1 MCAAGKASGAVRN
14 LLQCTCPAA
23 GPCSLEAEMPSC
35 ATGPLHS
42 AEDMIPELFPGTDV
56 TSATVTLE
64 APVRRSVSAQTS
76 MPPSH
81 SLALPRSADSLPDER
96 PAFLPGPT
104 QLCALPRCHLG
115 ALELGPAY
123 AAHPATHSQP
133 ETITQVPPRLGVRV
147 HVAARES
154 LCLVTDFGDHSGVQ
168 MSIRNVSGDVAVT
181 ASHWYSRGRQG
192 PGSVWDVGRHCVLG
206 LAQRGRPSSSFA
218 ASLSYDTWTQGLAL
232 CLSFIPFISV
242 DPMCAYGTV
251 FLQMSRTTSAVSVP
265 MVAPQHTLPHMLM
278 IQRMA
283 SFLFLEGVYI
293 LKAVIYD
300 EFSGTEKELGPYY
313 VKINNEDVSVFMN
326 SSSIHKDELLVFAG
340 SHPDQKGTVVR
351 HRFPPTSSYNVSFA
365 SLTHEGNSQAWPR
378 MPVSY
383 QMQPISVY
391 TNGTVFATDTNIS
404 FEAITKERMPLKFEW
419 HFGDEPPMRTTSSSV
434 RRRLSRP
441 GWYHVWVEVS
451 SGAGWAASEPR
462 RIRVQRR
469 VVANRL
475 VSAAS
480 ALANT
485 SVAFECRINFGTD
498 VVYLWHFGDGTVALG
513 DSSSSH
519 IYRREG
525 EFTVEVLAFNNVS
538 TTSLRKQLF
547 IVHKPCQPPP
557 VKNMGPGKV
566 QVWRSQPVRL
576 GVTFESAVL
585 CDISQGLSYTWRFMN
600 SAGSPVP
607 LPPAVTTHRQ
617 TITVPNYFLE
627 PGNYTALAKVHVEG
641 STVHSTYSVG
651 VEVRARAP
659 VSVVSEGTHLFIPRS
674 ASSTVVLTGSQSY
687 DPDNPRATLRYHWKC
702 TVASSPGSPCFTAPS
717 PHSLGTGAPTFSFAA
732 DTLSHSYDQFL
743 VTLTVS
749 SSGRNSSEAQ
759 VVLSTHLGALRF
771 VHISWVNFKDI
782 FVNWNEGL
790 SLQAE
795 CEGCREMSNLS
806 YFWDLFVVNAT
817 EKTSVEVPFCR
828 TVGLLGLLGFGA
840 ISKLSESSPQL
851 VESSRAHPYVTTTQP
866 SWELLPRAL
875 GRPARSAAGTRPPGS
890 TVMPWLPTSGDAAA
904 SGQAPWDRGSL
915 GPSTPKRSW
924 PPQSP
929 SSSAPSDWETYYS
942 NIQEAAPS
950 TGRPPADWTNI
961 NLLGSGP
968 SVHADES
975 LQEGDNLLVPFL
987 PTAGARPTLLV
998 DWPKSLV
1005 SRAVFHSY
1013 TSSGI
1018 TGQTVTIKPY
1028 SLSPGETYV
1037 LQTSIALKH
1046 RFLGKAQLYLTLSGA
1061 PRDVACQVQPHHGLE
1076 AHTVFSV
1083 FCTSGRPD
1091 FHYEFSYQIG
1101 NLSKHTLYHGRDTQ
1115 YYFMLPA
1122 GEPLDNYKVLVSTEI
1137 TDGEG
1142 SQVQPCA
1149 VAVTVLPRFHGNHC
1163 PGEDVYNSSLKNLS
1177 TLQLMGSYMEIRNYI
1192 AMVTR
1197 VLSRWAKEDTS
1208 PSCGQWSRIQDA
1220 LISSVCRLAFTDQEE
1235 VTDSVHLL
1243 RDLLHFPNKLS
1254 LLSSALILKLARA
1267 LLTPSTFLGRPVV
1280 DREPTLQLIL
1290 LVSGVLE
1297 VCDYGKSKNAD
1308 YIWEE
1313 GVKVISDLL
1322 LSCLP
1327 SNSGPRLHISAGHM
1341 ELSTLLH
1348 HGLQG
1353 SVQSLGSVQVHLPGD
1368 LARQSPAG
1376 MEGQRPCYISQ
1387 LMFFKKNP
1395 YPGAPAPGQVG
1406 GSVFLSLYDCSSRR
1420 PISRPRL
1427 TSPVTVQFGE
1437 AGGWDNRRNQT
1448 MFVLLRDRVNF
1459 HRFVGPSENPQEC
1472 LQIRTEFSKPLTR
1485 AFPVMLLVRF
1495 SERPTPSD
1503 FLVKHIYSWEE
1514 RSVHICVP
1522 AISLRD
1528 TSLGYL
1534 SLLDADYD
1542 RTPPNQYFAEA
1553 VNYTVHFQWLQCL
1566 FGDKREWRSGSFSPQ
1581 PGSSPETVNCSYDR
1595 LTAFSVARRELNAS
1609 LEMSD
1614 VSKFQRCPASL
1625 LPGISIVVFTIL
1637 YALLVT
1643 KSRRVDHYEKK
1654 KTGYIFLQE
1663 STPPGHQL
1671 YAVVIDT
1678 GFRAPARFSAKVYI
1692 VLCGENG
1699 LSEPKELYCPEKSL
1713 FERNSRHTFVLS
1725 APARLG
1731 PLQKIRL
1738 WHNSCGPSPA
1748 WYVSHVMVKELGVQ
1762 QGHSWLF
1769 PAECWLAVG
1778 RQDGCVERELA
1789 CLHQGLG
1796 FWKLLYS
1803 KFTEYLED
1811 FHVWASAYSA
1821 PPCNGL
1827 PCTQRLTVAFA
1838 LLCTHACLTALVT
1851 ATRQEQ
1857 LPWAASPSD
1866 VTAGSFWAG
1875 FLCAL
1880 LASPGAQLLSLLFR
1894 LSKDASGPPRAEPH
1908 LPPQGALG
1916 DAAQGPDS
1924 CRRTAGAQKTYE
1936 VVKPRGNIL
1945 SGSARPCP
1953 APELEARRAV
1963 PGQRANRGM
1972 SDVCAVSSQAP
1983 CSGFE
1988 GLTALWWPRTLL
2000 PWLSFAAWA
2009 ICGIVCVACGL
2020 GTGLLG
2026 YRFGPTWC
2034 AGWMY
2039 LLALSVL
2046 CCAFITQPLMIGLV
2060 ALGFAWKR
2068 RADKHF
2074 FTESLREAT
2083 KGLDAELEELPR
2095 TCTPLHSCCGV
2106 PLCASEVEKALAYRQ
2121 HVRRLRWARP
2131 PTTAQLRVT
2140 REKMRREAWT
2150 QVMLR
2155 DIAMYTFILLLHLFL
2170 TYGQFSR
2177 DEQALNQAIRNE
2189 FTRGA
2194 RSSSRGLQSV
2204 DEWWGWSLSTL
2215 LDSLYPRGSSTASSS
2230 GAQPGALGG
2239 NCYLVGTLLIKHLR
2253 VPPGSLCK
2261 LPSPFSAPVQDA
2273 LPSCGPKVGGPG
2285 MPSVTDPVIQSL
2297 APSGTWG
2304 CGSWEDCVLSLGST
2318 RSEAHAA
2325 LTRLRASRRVD
2336 QHTRAM
2342 SVHFALYNPAT
2353 QLFSSVSLSSEVLP
2367 AGDLTFSSVVES
2379 VTVFH
2384 SDSARWYLRTLPE
2397 LFFLGLNLIHVCFQ
2411 LYGMAEKGA
2420 YNYWRKPRS
2429 WLELSIVGS
2438 GLAYSAASSHLIA
2451 LAGQVTNQFQK
2462 GLFQGFMDLH
2472 LTASWNQRVRW
2483 LQGVL
2488 SFLLT
2493 LKIIYLLGIQ
2503 KTPVSCS
2510 STMRGSLSS
2519 ILATGLVGILML
2531 AAHCHLHSVS
2541 LFSWALP
2548 SGMFADSSLS
2558 LLFLFPGRHRR
2569 DTFLSLAKPD
2579 QHALA
2584 WYSGALLTVMATLWF
2599 GMLRGSH
2606 MTLAE
2611 KRTSSQR
2618 KSLMRL
2624 TDLTAFIW
2632 EKVLSC
2638 LGLGRPGLEEAE
2650 MVEHHNHSL
2659 DELAYLL
2666 DELLL
2671 KINGLS
2677 DCPRPPLLKQQ
2688 SSDMVETGAQVGT
2701 SVGVSACQAAGD

>member
-1 MCAAGKASGAVRN
+1 MADEGTSTRSIWEQNGHGAGKACVGHMDRAFIQVVRTASPHHKQSWAEVISVAAA
-14 LLQCTCPAA
+14 LALPPMECKLCTCPAA

-64 APVRRSVSAQTS
+64 APVR
-76 MPPSH
+76 
-81 SLALPRSADSLPDER
+81 SADSLPDER

-104 QLCALPRCHLG
+104 QLCALPRCRLG

-181 ASHWYSRGRQG
+181 ASHWYSR
-192 PGSVWDVGRHCVLG
+192 
-206 LAQRGRPSSSFA
+206 
-218 ASLSYDTWTQGLAL
+218 
-232 CLSFIPFISV
+232 
-242 DPMCAYGTV
+242 
-251 FLQMSRTTSAVSVP
+251 
-265 MVAPQHTLPHMLM
+265 
-278 IQRMA
+278 
-283 SFLFLEGVYI
+283 EGVYI

-576 GVTFESAVL
+576 GVTFESAIL

-607 LPPAVTTHRQ
+607 LPPAVATHRQ

-687 DPDNPRATLRYHWKC
+687 DPDNPRATL
-702 TVASSPGSPCFTAPS
+702 
-717 PHSLGTGAPTFSFAA
+717 SLGTGAPTFSFAA

-828 TVGLLGLLGFGA
+828 TVGLLGSLGFGA

-875 GRPARSAAGTRPPGS
+875 GRPAH
-890 TVMPWLPTSGDAAA
+890 
-904 SGQAPWDRGSL
+904 
-915 GPSTPKRSW
+915 
-924 PPQSP
+924 
-929 SSSAPSDWETYYS
+929 WETYYS

-1495 SERPTPSD
+1495 SERPTPSH

-1936 VVKPRGNIL
+1936 VN
-1945 SGSARPCP
+1945 
-1953 APELEARRAV
+1953 
-1963 PGQRANRGM
+1963 
-1972 SDVCAVSSQAP
+1972 
-1983 CSGFE
+1983 
-1988 GLTALWWPRTLL
+1988 
-2000 PWLSFAAWA
+2000 
-2009 ICGIVCVACGL
+2009 
-2020 GTGLLG
+2020 
-2026 YRFGPTWC
+2026 
-2034 AGWMY
+2034 
-2039 LLALSVL
+2039 
-2046 CCAFITQPLMIGLV
+2046 
-2060 ALGFAWKR
+2060 
-2068 RADKHF
+2068 
-2074 FTESLREAT
+2074 
-2083 KGLDAELEELPR
+2083 
-2095 TCTPLHSCCGV
+2095 
-2106 PLCASEVEKALAYRQ
+2106 
-2121 HVRRLRWARP
+2121 
-2131 PTTAQLRVT
+2131 
-2140 REKMRREAWT
+2140 
-2150 QVMLR
+2150 
-2155 DIAMYTFILLLHLFL
+2155 
-2170 TYGQFSR
+2170 
-2177 DEQALNQAIRNE
+2177 
-2189 FTRGA
+2189 
-2194 RSSSRGLQSV
+2194 
-2204 DEWWGWSLSTL
+2204 
-2215 LDSLYPRGSSTASSS
+2215 
-2230 GAQPGALGG
+2230 
-2239 NCYLVGTLLIKHLR
+2239 
-2253 VPPGSLCK
+2253 
-2261 LPSPFSAPVQDA
+2261 
-2273 LPSCGPKVGGPG
+2273 
-2285 MPSVTDPVIQSL
+2285 
-2297 APSGTWG
+2297 
-2304 CGSWEDCVLSLGST
+2304 
-2318 RSEAHAA
+2318 
-2325 LTRLRASRRVD
+2325 
-2336 QHTRAM
+2336 
-2342 SVHFALYNPAT
+2342 
-2353 QLFSSVSLSSEVLP
+2353 
-2367 AGDLTFSSVVES
+2367 
-2379 VTVFH
+2379 
-2384 SDSARWYLRTLPE
+2384 
-2397 LFFLGLNLIHVCFQ
+2397 
-2411 LYGMAEKGA
+2411 
-2420 YNYWRKPRS
+2420 
-2429 WLELSIVGS
+2429 
-2438 GLAYSAASSHLIA
+2438 
-2451 LAGQVTNQFQK
+2451 
-2462 GLFQGFMDLH
+2462 
-2472 LTASWNQRVRW
+2472 
-2483 LQGVL
+2483 
-2488 SFLLT
+2488 
-2493 LKIIYLLGIQ
+2493 
-2503 KTPVSCS
+2503 
-2510 STMRGSLSS
+2510 
-2519 ILATGLVGILML
+2519 
-2531 AAHCHLHSVS
+2531 
-2541 LFSWALP
+2541 
-2548 SGMFADSSLS
+2548 
-2558 LLFLFPGRHRR
+2558 
-2569 DTFLSLAKPD
+2569 
-2579 QHALA
+2579 
-2584 WYSGALLTVMATLWF
+2584 
-2599 GMLRGSH
+2599 
-2606 MTLAE
+2606 
-2611 KRTSSQR
+2611 
-2618 KSLMRL
+2618 
-2624 TDLTAFIW
+2624 
-2632 EKVLSC
+2632 
-2638 LGLGRPGLEEAE
+2638 
-2650 MVEHHNHSL
+2650 
-2659 DELAYLL
+2659 
-2666 DELLL
+2666 
-2671 KINGLS
+2671 
-2677 DCPRPPLLKQQ
+2677 
-2688 SSDMVETGAQVGT
+2688 
-2701 SVGVSACQAAGD
+2701 